1 MNLVHN
7 EQAKLTAI
15 YRNGL
20 AIATF
25 AVGGLAPLLS
35 ALNAG
40 TPGPLPFWAIGSI
53 SFVCA
58 LTSLILHLVAR
69 LVLRR
74 MKE

>member
-7 EQAKLTAI
+7 EQAKLTAT
-15 YRNGL
+15 YLNGL

-25 AVGGLAPLLS
+25 AVGGLAPLFS

-40 TPGPLPFWAIGSI
+40 TPGPLPFWAVASI
-53 SFVCA
+53 SLVCA
-58 LTSLILHLVAR
+58 LTSLSLHLIAR